1 MPSQKSKVPVNT
13 LEKSDKDSSK
23 EFKGTVS
30 KGIAKETG
38 GRTSTTPGF
47 PKKAQKGPM
56 ARRGK

>member
-1 MPSQKSKVPVNT
+1 MPSQKPKVPLVT
-13 LEKSDKDSSK
+13 LEKGDKDSAR

-30 KGIAKETG
+30 KGIAKDTG
-38 GRTSTTPGF
+38 GRASTTPGF